1 MAFRG
6 KPILIGFLGLFLLS
20 VSIFWAKENI
30 DPVLWEKALK
40 MHQEA
45 IVIDTHAD
53 TPMAVMEMGLDL
65 GKLQKDTDVDF
76 IRMKK
81 GGLDAIFLAVYVSH
95 SQDKNRPSV
104 KALELIDEIHNQVE
118 KNPSLAE
125 LAFRAEDIR
134 RIEGQGKRAVLIG
147 MENGS
152 PVEGSLRLLRDY
164 YRLGVRYITLTHNQ
178 NNDISDSST
187 GEKPR
192 WHGLSPFGEQLVKE
206 MNRLGMLIDVSH
218 ISDEAFFDVLHLSRA
233 PVLATHSCA
242 RTLCGASRNMSD
254 DMIKALAAKGGVIHI
269 NFFSEFLDEDYRK
282 KSEALLKKFE
292 PQRQVLREKYK
303 DKPNEFWPAFMAL
316 WRAEAPPAPGIEVL
330 LEHIDHVKRL
340 VGAGHIGLGSDFD
353 GASSYPQGLEDVSGF
368 PLITY
373 HLLKRGYTEEEI
385 KKILGG
391 NFIRLFEEVEAA
403 SQKLREKR

>member
-1 MAFRG
+1 MASRC
-6 KPILIGFLGLFLLS
+6 KPILICFLGFLLLS
-20 VSIFWAKENI
+20 VSLLCAKENI

-40 MHQEA
+40 IHREA
-45 IVIDTHAD
+45 IVIDTHTD

-95 SQDKNRPSV
+95 SQDTNRPSV

-118 KNPSLAE
+118 KHPGLAE

-147 MENGS
+147 LENGS

-178 NNDISDSST
+178 NNDLSDSST

-192 WHGLSPFGEQLVKE
+192 WHGLSPFGEQVVKE

-218 ISDEAFFDVLHLSRA
+218 ISDEAFFDVLHLSQA

-242 RTLCGASRNMSD
+242 RALCGASRNMSD
-254 DMIKALAAKGGVIHI
+254 NMIKALAQKGGVIHI

-292 PQRQVLREKYK
+292 PQRRALKEKYK

-316 WRAEAPPAPGIEVL
+316 WRAEAPPPPGIDIL
-330 LEHIDHVKRL
+330 IDHIDHVKRL
-340 VGAGHIGLGSDFD
+340 VGAEHIGLGSDFD

-391 NFIRLFEEVEAA
+391 NFLRLFEEAEAA
-403 SQKLREKR
+403 SNKLKENR